1 MDRARVGER
10 GREIRTNTLTRTR
23 IHASRLNAPFG
34 EAQGNRG
41 WHMSLFQQPVRKE
54 NGRSE
59 TLAMAEIQR
68 DTARGVLAV
77 LFIVTLIGSSI
88 WILRPFL
95 GAIVWA
101 TTIVVAT
108 WPLMIAA
115 QAWLWGKRALAVT
128 LMTLLLSCVLVVPLT
143 FAIGTIVSNVDDIV
157 VWVKSLASF
166 KVPSVP
172 PWIADLPLVGPKAV
186 ELWERVAAAGIQEA
200 AMRGAPYAGG
210 FIKWFV
216 TQLGGVGVL
225 LVEFLLTVI
234 LAAAMFANGELA
246 SARLVR
252 FGHRLAG
259 SGGENAVYLAGQT
272 IRGVA
277 LGVVVT
283 AVAQTVFS
291 GLGVMIAG
299 VPFAGVLTAAMLL
312 LAIAQIGVVPVL
324 GAAVAWLFWTG
335 DTAWETFLLVWTVVA
350 GTMDNFLRP
359 ILIRKGA
366 DLPLLLIF
374 AGVIGGLLAFGLIGI
389 FVGPVVLAVADT
401 LLNAWIDAEPKAE
414 TASESQA
421 PTGE

>member
-1 MDRARVGER
+1 LYQLGTTT
-10 GREIRTNTLTRTR
+10 G
-23 IHASRLNAPFG
+23 
-34 EAQGNRG
+34 GNR
-41 WHMSLFQQPVRKE
+41 
-54 NGRSE
+54 RSE
-59 TLAMAEIQR
+59 TLAMTEIQG
-68 DTARGVLAV
+68 DITRGVLAV
-77 LFIVTLIGSSI
+77 LFIVALIGSSI

-108 WPLMIAA
+108 WPLMITA

-128 LMTLLLSCVLVVPLT
+128 LMTLLLLCVLVVPLT
-143 FAIGTIVSNVDDIV
+143 FAIGTIVSNVDEIV

-186 ELWERVAAAGIQEA
+186 ELWKSFAAAGIQEA
-200 AMRGAPYAGG
+200 AMKAAPYAGG
-210 FIKWFV
+210 FVRWFV
-216 TQLGGVGVL
+216 AQLGGVGVL

-234 LAAAMFANGELA
+234 LAAAMYANGELA
-246 SARLVR
+246 TERLVR

-283 AVAQTVFS
+283 ALAQTVFS

-335 DTAWETFLLVWTVVA
+335 DTAWGTFLLVWTVVA

-401 LLNAWIDAEPKAE
+401 LLNAWIDAEPEAE

>member
-1 MDRARVGER
+1 MTER
-10 GREIRTNTLTRTR
+10 DITR
-23 IHASRLNAPFG
+23 S
-34 EAQGNRG
+34 
-41 WHMSLFQQPVRKE
+41 
-54 NGRSE
+54 
-59 TLAMAEIQR
+59 
-68 DTARGVLAV
+68 VLAV
-77 LFIVTLIGSSI
+77 LFIVALIGSSI

-128 LMTLLLSCVLVVPLT
+128 LMTLLLLCVLVVPLS
-143 FAIGTIVSNVDDIV
+143 FAIGAIVSSVDDIV
-157 VWVKSLASF
+157 VWVKSLETF
-166 KVPSVP
+166 KAPAVPQ
-172 PWIADLPLVGPKAV
+172 WIADLPLVGRKV
-186 ELWERVAAAGIQEA
+186 VQLWEGVAAAGIQEA
-200 AMRGAPYAGG
+200 AVRAAPYAGG
-210 FIKWFV
+210 FFKWFV
-216 TQLGGVGVL
+216 AKVGSVGLL

-234 LAAAMFANGELA
+234 LAAAMYAKGELA
-246 SARLVR
+246 AERLAR

-259 SGGENAVYLAGQT
+259 SGGQNAVYLAGQT

-283 AVAQTVFS
+283 AVVQTVFS

-299 VPFAGVLTAAMLL
+299 VPFAGVLTAVMLL

-324 GAAVAWLFWTG
+324 GAATAWLFWTG
-335 DTAWETFLLVWTVVA
+335 SSAWGTFLLVWTVVA

-374 AGVIGGLLAFGLIGI
+374 AGVVGGLLAFGLIGI
-389 FVGPVVLAVADT
+389 FVGPVVLAVANT

-421 PTGE
+421 PTENSRDQISLTAAGRDAR